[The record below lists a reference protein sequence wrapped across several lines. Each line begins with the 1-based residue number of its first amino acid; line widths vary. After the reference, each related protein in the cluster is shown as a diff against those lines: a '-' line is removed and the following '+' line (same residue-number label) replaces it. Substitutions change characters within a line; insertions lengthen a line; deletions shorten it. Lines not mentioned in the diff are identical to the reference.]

1 MFGSLVSQLPIRLPS
16 ISYQAIGPELILFGA
31 ALVVLALSATVGRRE
46 HPQLYRGIGLFA
58 AVAEGAWSANLLRLI
73 DQHGPSLAI
82 AGAISN
88 DGFSAVVG
96 IIVAAALVLTMLI
109 GPGFVESV
117 AGQGPEF
124 VTLLLLSAT
133 GAIVMAQANDLI
145 VVFLGLEILSIAL
158 YVMVGFRLR
167 DGLSREAAFKYF
179 ILGGF
184 SSAVFLYG
192 VALVYGATG
201 STNLVKIAA
210 FLSSHVLINNGVL
223 LFGIALILVGFGFK
237 VSAVPFHVWSPDVY
251 QGAPT
256 SVTGYMAAMA
266 KIAAFAALLRVM
278 MVAFHLQLE
287 FWRPIVI
294 ALAVLSLVFGAVF
307 ALRQR
312 EIKRMLAYSSINHAG
327 FILLGVLAATSGGV
341 RDSLFYLGAY
351 SVMVIGTFGLISL
364 IQVDAGKVEGS
375 LSLDDVRGLGR
386 RRPAVAVLLAIL
398 ILAQAGAPFTSGFIA
413 KFSVITAV
421 ISVNEYW
428 IAVVAMV
435 TAAVA
440 AAFYL
445 RLVLA
450 LYSKDEAEVGVGD
463 ALYPVAV
470 RGGSDQGLRLST
482 ASLVPIWIGI
492 WASVAITVFFGL
504 FPTLLL
510 DLVSRGKIFY

>member
-1 MFGSLVSQLPIRLPS
+1 VFGTLVSQLPIRLPA
-16 ISYQAIGPELILFGA
+16 ISYQAIAPEIILFGA
-31 ALVVLALSATVGRRE
+31 ALVVLALSATIGRRE
-46 HPQLYRGIGLFA
+46 RPEIYRGIGLLA
-58 AVAEGAWSANLLRLI
+58 AAGEVAWSANLLRLV
-73 DQHGPSLAI
+73 DKHGPSLAI

-88 DGFSAVVG
+88 DGFSAVVA
-96 IIVAAALVLTMLI
+96 IIVGVALFLTMLI

-117 AGQGPEF
+117 AGRGPEF
-124 VTLLLLSAT
+124 ATLLLISAT
-133 GAIVMAQANDLI
+133 GAVVMAQANDLI
-145 VVFLGLEILSIAL
+145 VIFLGLEILSIAL
-158 YVMVGFRLR
+158 YIMVGFRLR

-201 STNLVKIAA
+201 STNLIKIGA

-237 VSAVPFHVWSPDVY
+237 ISAVPFHVWSPDVY

-266 KIAAFAALLRVM
+266 KIAAFASLLRVLT
-278 MVAFHLQLE
+278 VAFHLQLDY
-287 FWRPIVI
+287 WRPIVI
-294 ALAVLSLVFGAVF
+294 ALAILSLFFGAVF

-341 RDSLFYLGAY
+341 RDSLFYLAAY

-364 IQVDAGKVEGS
+364 VQLDLNKTEGG
-375 LSLDDVRGLGR
+375 LSLGDVRGLGR

-398 ILAQAGAPFTSGFIA
+398 VLAQAGAPFTSGFIA

-435 TAAVA
+435 TAAIAV
-440 AAFYL
+440 AFYL

-450 LYSKDEAEVGVGD
+450 LFARDDAEVGAGD
-463 ALYPVAV
+463 ALYPAVV
-470 RGGSDQGLRLST
+470 RGGSDEGRRLSR

-492 WASVAITVFFGL
+492 WASVAITVFFGV

-510 DLVSRGKIFY
+510 NLVGKGKIFY